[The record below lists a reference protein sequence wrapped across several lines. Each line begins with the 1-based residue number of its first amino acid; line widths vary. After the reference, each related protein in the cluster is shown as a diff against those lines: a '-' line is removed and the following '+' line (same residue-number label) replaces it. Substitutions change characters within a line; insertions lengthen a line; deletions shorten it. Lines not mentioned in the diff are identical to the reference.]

1 MTIKLV
7 NCLKYI
13 DKHLGGY
20 MSHKN
25 KNQTVIDKIKP
36 AIQNAIAYET
46 TKQQVIKQLNKRKQ
60 YKERHE
66 KIITTV

>member
-1 MTIKLV
+1 
-7 NCLKYI
+7 
-13 DKHLGGY
+13 

-66 KIITTV
+66 KL